1 MFLNGLE
8 SGCIGMMT
16 FNSQSREDCYT
27 HTAEVLDFLNSKLKQ
42 NTSKNIPEGFF
53 SLKNAVNGFLNRSK
67 RQKINRSQ
75 KTLLD
80 NNS

>member
-16 FNSQSREDCYT
+16 FNSQSREDCYS

-42 NTSKNIPEGFF
+42 NISKNIPEDFF
-53 SLKNAVNGFLNRSK
+53 SLKNVVNGYLNRSK
-67 RQKINRSQ
+67 RQKLNRTQ
-75 KTLLD
+75 KVLLD
-80 NNS
+80 NS